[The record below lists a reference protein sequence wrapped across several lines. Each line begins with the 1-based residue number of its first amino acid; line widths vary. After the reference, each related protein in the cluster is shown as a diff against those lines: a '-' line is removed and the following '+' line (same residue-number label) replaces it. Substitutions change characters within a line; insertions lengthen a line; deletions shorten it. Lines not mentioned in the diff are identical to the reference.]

1 MENLF
6 RKIRLIKY
14 GGIEFEK
21 LYQCGLEELFRTKV
35 RNFGKKNI
43 TNQTNLV
50 KSELV
55 GQTSW
60 LFTTHKLRLLKII
73 QVVFRGLILGL

>member
-1 MENLF
+1 MENVL
-6 RKIRLIKY
+6 RKIHVIKY
-14 GGIEFEK
+14 GGI
-21 LYQCGLEELFRTKV
+21 LYQCGLEKLFRTNV
-35 RNFGKKNI
+35 RNFEKRNI